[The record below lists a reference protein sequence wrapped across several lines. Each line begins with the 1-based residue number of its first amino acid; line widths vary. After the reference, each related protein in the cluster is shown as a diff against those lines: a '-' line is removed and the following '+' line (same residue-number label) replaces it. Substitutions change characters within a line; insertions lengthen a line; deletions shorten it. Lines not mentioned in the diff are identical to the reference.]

1 MDVGSPSSICSAV
14 STSRSR
20 HAARR
25 SSSRRQRPSLCPTS
39 TDQQT
44 DASKQTMLSTV
55 DDTRT
60 ASWSASFDNLLR
72 DCAGLATFS
81 VSGPIASLFVHMCVL
96 YSAPKV
102 RKWTAVRL
110 LSPFVGAH
118 SGINSCLHCVADAS
132 LLPAF
137 NYDSVNYRQKCR
149 MKLQQ
154 LLKPWQYTWSELAV
168 KV

>member
-1 MDVGSPSSICSAV
+1 MDVGSPSSVCSAV

-39 TDQQT
+39 TDQPT

-81 VSGPIASLFVHMCVL
+81 VSGPIASLFFRMCVL

-102 RKWTAVRL
+102 RKRTAVRL
-110 LSPFVGAH
+110 LSPIRRGPFG
-118 SGINSCLHCVADAS
+118 D
-132 LLPAF
+132 
-137 NYDSVNYRQKCR
+137 
-149 MKLQQ
+149 Q
-154 LLKPWQYTWSELAV
+154 LLSSLRGGYFTVARFQLRQH
-168 KV
+168 